1 MKVSQF
7 TFGGGQI
14 NRGLIG
20 RRDLQKYYQGAF
32 DITNFIVKRHG
43 TLEMRHGF
51 EDVYTFAEGV
61 TAYRII
67 PFQGD
72 NSSCN
77 YVVFCSDGIY
87 FFDRVG
93 SFLDKIDTPYS
104 EVAAKTFEYL
114 QSGDT
119 IFVAS
124 RYVKPKRLRR
134 VGNTLVLD
142 DMPFDDY
149 LDDGKSPTMKVNT
162 AEWKKADSSRT
173 RSIRYKITEV
183 VGGKEIRTS
192 EEYEYSVW
200 MPPSE
205 GSYSKLTLQRHGSE
219 ADFEGFNIYR
229 NDGSGWGYIGTTV
242 DNNAE
247 TNKQGTA
254 SFTSPGSW
262 SGGVSNTY
270 ARYTGQVT
278 IACPKD
284 EDGAKLNWRPNS
296 LFMPLFS
303 DAAIKG
309 FFKEDSGAMAGYL
322 MAAKVVE
329 LQIRVSATCGEE
341 TIERALYWWF
351 YPSLY
356 LDSVN
361 KDKTLTTYEE
371 RLNAAV
377 AKVKEGVDNWE
388 ATLGFSKA
396 SQSDLQLTISLD
408 YYLGPDEE
416 GNHSPLEVVL
426 PGAAACEIDYDIANT
441 ATWTGTFIDD
451 YIQIDY
457 SRCPVKY
464 RQPFKTACPGVVGL
478 YQQRMIWGST
488 LADPSMFWMS
498 VPGDLSNFSVHP
510 NIQEDDMINAALPLT
525 RGPRILHCVSHK
537 YLVFLCENSECVVNS
552 GNEGLSYKTIR
563 SEQQSFMGTSER
575 VRPLLCGNAI
585 LFCDRAGASVREYK
599 YDYAMDAMA
608 GRDVSVLN
616 SEAFGKSGGI
626 VDWTYQMFPD
636 SLVWCVMADGTLLV
650 FCYMPEQDVYAWSR
664 VVAPHSAVG
673 IACGDA
679 LEDSDPEND
688 DKYKMS
694 ALMVLARMDDRHEYR
709 LMRYSPT
716 SFVDIIDDFTKSYI
730 GGSVEL
736 VVPDAQGQFATNRK
750 RLLTAF
756 IRGKNLPTKNLPT
769 VAGLYGAATR
779 VLAIDREDKTGEA
792 LFDFMYTNCREEGQI
807 LSAQL
812 RGDWGVDSRLVI
824 KCYNDGKK
832 AEIYGVSVS
841 FDAQDLE

>member
-51 EDVYTFAEGV
+51 EDVYTFAGGV

-72 NSSCN
+72 NTSCN

-93 SFLDKIDTPYS
+93 DFLAKIDTPYS
-104 EVAAKTFEYL
+104 EMAAKTFEYL

-119 IFVAS
+119 IFIAS

-134 VGNTLVLD
+134 VGNSLVLD

-149 LDDGKSPTMKVNT
+149 LDDGKAPTMKVNT
-162 AEWKKADSSRT
+162 AEWKKADSSRK

-247 TNKQGTA
+247 TNKQSTA
-254 SFTSPGSW
+254 AFTSPGSW
-262 SGGVSNTY
+262 SGGGGKPHSV
-270 ARYTGQVT
+270 YTGSVT
-278 IACPKD
+278 VACPKD
-284 EDGAKLNWRPNS
+284 EDGEKVNWRPNS
-296 LFMPLFS
+296 LLMPFFS

-309 FFKEDSGAMAGYL
+309 FFKEGTGDMAGYL
-322 MAAKVVE
+322 EDVKMVDLV
-329 LQIRVSATCGEE
+329 IRLSATCGEE
-341 TIERALYWWF
+341 TIERVTFGSGFA
-351 YPSLY
+351 PS
-356 LDSVN
+356 SVSTIVN
-361 KDKTLTTYEE
+361 RDKTLTSYEE

-377 AKVKEGVDNWE
+377 SMVKESVNNWE
-388 ATLGFSKA
+388 AMLGFSKA
-396 SQSDLQLTISLD
+396 SQSDLQLTITLD

-416 GNHSPLEVVL
+416 GVHSGLEVVL
-426 PGAAACEIDYDIANT
+426 PGAAACEVDYDIANT

-464 RQPFKTACPGVVGL
+464 RQPFKSAYPGVVGL

-552 GNEGLSYKTIR
+552 GSEGLSYKTIR

-616 SEAFGKSGGI
+616 SEAFGKAGGI

-664 VVAPHSAVG
+664 VQMPRSYSAIG

-694 ALMVLARMDDRHEYR
+694 ALMVLARKGDNKYH
-709 LMRYSPT
+709 LVRYSPT
-716 SFVDIIDDFTKSYI
+716 SFIDSVNYNTSRPSI
-730 GGSVEL
+730 SGSVEL

-756 IRGKNLPTKNLPT
+756 IRGKNLTRND
-769 VAGLYGAATR
+769 AGTGTSA
-779 VLAIDREDKTGEA
+779 LAIDREDKTGEGA
-792 LFDFMYTNCREEGQI
+792 FDVLFTNCREEGQI

-824 KCYNDGKK
+824 ECVGNGKK